1 MEPRV
6 YYKLV
11 SHTIYSYDN
20 VPINVNINCK
30 LLMTFVI
37 YRVLVRSAF
46 LSVSDPG
53 RLHRIF
59 AAEDVG
65 QDFLYTALLL
75 EIFVLT

>member
-1 MEPRV
+1 
-6 YYKLV
+6 
-11 SHTIYSYDN
+11 
-20 VPINVNINCK
+20 
-30 LLMTFVI
+30 MTFVI
-37 YRVLVRSAF
+37 YRVLMRSAF